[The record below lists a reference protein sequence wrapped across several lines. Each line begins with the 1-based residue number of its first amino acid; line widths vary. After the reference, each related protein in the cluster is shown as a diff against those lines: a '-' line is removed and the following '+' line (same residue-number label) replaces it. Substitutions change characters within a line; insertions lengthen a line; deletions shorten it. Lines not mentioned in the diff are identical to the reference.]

1 MAATLAPAEVADG
14 PTVAAAA
21 PPAAGPASGATLTG
35 VEGVARAGQGSGRDR
50 RAVLVVLVTA
60 AAACVSQA
68 FGRFTYSLLF
78 TDVRD
83 DLGLSNTVAGAL
95 GSANLGAYLVGS
107 LVVGLL
113 VGRLGLARTLA
124 VGICGSTLSLAVLSW
139 GPSLPVVFPA
149 VTAAGFF
156 GAFVWITGPGL
167 ATAAVGPARR
177 GMAVGVIGIGIG
189 VGIVAAS
196 LLASATGVDGWRH
209 VYRVEA
215 LAGVG
220 VAVAVVIGLRTE
232 LRQRVIVPSGGAGGR
247 RSGMGAITGMPG
259 WAGLLTAYA
268 LFAWALTSFV
278 TFTVAVLDEDA
289 GWTRGQAAT
298 AFTALGVG
306 TVAGGPVFGPLSDRF
321 GRGRAL
327 AVAFAVIV
335 VAAVMLPLGLR
346 PWSLVAAFAFG
357 MAFTGVPTTVTA
369 RVSDAIPP
377 ERFGAA
383 YSAATLAFGAGLL
396 IGPQLGG
403 VLADRTG
410 SFRPVFGV
418 VVACGVAGGALAVR
432 QPADTGEDF

>member
-1 MAATLAPAEVADG
+1 MAGSLAA
-14 PTVAAAA
+14 
-21 PPAAGPASGATLTG
+21 
-35 VEGVARAGQGSGRDR
+35 VEGAARSGRDSSRDR
-50 RAVLVVLVTA
+50 RALLVVLVTA

-83 DLGLSNTVAGAL
+83 GLGLSNTVAGAI
-95 GSANLGAYLVGS
+95 GSANLGAYLMGS
-107 LVVGLL
+107 LVVGLI

-124 VGICGSTLSLAVLSW
+124 VGICGSTLSLVVLSW

-149 VTAAGFF
+149 ATAAGFF

-177 GMAVGVIGIGIG
+177 GMAVGAIGAGIGIGI
-189 VGIVAAS
+189 VLAS
-196 LLASATGVDGWRH
+196 LLASATGVEGWRH

-215 LAGVG
+215 VVGAAVAAGVL
-220 VAVAVVIGLRTE
+220 VGLRPE
-232 LRQRVIVPSGGAGGR
+232 LRRRPAPAASGPGGR
-247 RSGMGAITGMPG
+247 PVGLRAITEMPG
-259 WAGLLTAYA
+259 WGGLLMAYA

-306 TVAGGPVFGPLSDRF
+306 TVAGGPVFGPMSDRV
-321 GRGRAL
+321 GRSRAL

-335 VAAVMLPLGLR
+335 TTAVVLPVGLR

-377 ERFGAA
+377 DRFGAA

-418 VVACGVAGGALAVR
+418 VAACGVAGGLLALR
-432 QPADTGEDF
+432 QPADARPEF

>member
-1 MAATLAPAEVADG
+1 MEGAAR
-14 PTVAAAA
+14 
-21 PPAAGPASGATLTG
+21 SG
-35 VEGVARAGQGSGRDR
+35 RDSDRDR
-50 RAVLVVLVTA
+50 RAWLVVVVTA

-83 DLGLSNTVAGAL
+83 DLGLSNTVAGAI
-95 GSANLGAYLVGS
+95 GSSNLGAYLLGS
-107 LVVGLL
+107 LAVGLI

-149 VTAAGFF
+149 ATTAGFF
-156 GAFVWITGPGL
+156 GAWVWITGPGL

-177 GMAVGVIGIGIG
+177 GFAVGMIGAGIGIG
-189 VGIVAAS
+189 MVTAS
-196 LLASATGVDGWRH
+196 LLASATAVEGWRQ

-215 LAGVG
+215 FVGLAVAAGV
-220 VAVAVVIGLRTE
+220 VLGLRPE
-232 LRQRVIVPSGGAGGR
+232 LRQPAPAAGRSGSR
-247 RSGMGAITGMPG
+247 WPGMGAITEMPG
-259 WAGLLTAYA
+259 WGGLLTAYG

-289 GWTRGQAAT
+289 GWTRGQAAS

-306 TVAGGPVFGPLSDRF
+306 TVAGGPVFGPMSDRF

-327 AVAFAVIV
+327 AAAFAVIV
-335 VAAVMLPLGLR
+335 ASAIVLPTGLR
-346 PWSLVAAFAFG
+346 PWSVVAAFAFG
-357 MAFTGVPTTVTA
+357 MAFTAVPTTVTA
-369 RVSDAIPP
+369 RVSDTIPP

-403 VLADRTG
+403 ILADRTG

-418 VVACGVAGGALAVR
+418 VAACGVAGGILALR
-432 QPADTGEDF
+432 QPADTRRDF

>member
-1 MAATLAPAEVADG
+1 M
-14 PTVAAAA
+14 
-21 PPAAGPASGATLTG
+21 
-35 VEGVARAGQGSGRDR
+35 
-50 RAVLVVLVTA
+50 VVVVTS

-83 DLGLSNTVAGAL
+83 DLGLSNTVAGAI
-95 GSANLGAYLVGS
+95 GSSNLGAYLLGS
-107 LVVGLL
+107 LVVGLI

-149 VTAAGFF
+149 ATTAGFF

-177 GMAVGVIGIGIG
+177 GMAVGMIGAGIGL
-189 VGIVAAS
+189 GIVGAS

-209 VYRVEA
+209 VYRVETV
-215 LAGVG
+215 VG
-220 VAVAVVIGLRTE
+220 AAVTVGTFVGLGPE
-232 LRQRVIVPSGGAGGR
+232 LRQRAAPLGVGR
-247 RSGMGAITGMPG
+247 RRAGLGAITEMPG
-259 WAGLLTAYA
+259 WAGLLTAYG

-306 TVAGGPVFGPLSDRF
+306 TVAGGPVFGPMSDRF

-335 VAAVMLPLGLR
+335 TTAVVLPTGLR

-369 RVSDAIPP
+369 RVSDTIPP
-377 ERFGAA
+377 DQFGAA

-403 VLADRTG
+403 VLADVTG

-418 VVACGVAGGALAVR
+418 VVACGAVGGFLALR
-432 QPADTGEDF
+432 QPADTRRDF

>member
-1 MAATLAPAEVADG
+1 M
-14 PTVAAAA
+14 
-21 PPAAGPASGATLTG
+21 
-35 VEGVARAGQGSGRDR
+35 
-50 RAVLVVLVTA
+50 LVVLVTS

-83 DLGLSNTVAGAL
+83 DLGLSNTVAGAI
-95 GSANLGAYLVGS
+95 GSSNLGAYLLGS
-107 LVVGLL
+107 LAVGLI

-124 VGICGSTLSLAVLSW
+124 VGICGSTASLAVLSW

-149 VTAAGFF
+149 ATAAGFF

-177 GMAVGVIGIGIG
+177 GMAVGTIGAGIGI
-189 VGIVAAS
+189 GIVAAS
-196 LLASATGVDGWRH
+196 LLASATGVEGWRH

-215 LAGVG
+215 FVGAAVAAGVL
-220 VAVAVVIGLRTE
+220 VGLRPE
-232 LRQRVIVPSGGAGGR
+232 LRRRPPPVAGGGR
-247 RSGMGAITGMPG
+247 RGAGMRSITEMPG
-259 WAGLLTAYA
+259 WAPLLTAYA

-327 AVAFAVIV
+327 AVAFATII
-335 VAAVMLPLGLR
+335 VAAVVLPVGWHLS
-346 PWSLVAAFAFG
+346 SLAAAFAFG

-377 ERFGAA
+377 DRFGAA

-418 VVACGVAGGALAVR
+418 VVACGVVGGVLALR
-432 QPADTGEDF
+432 QPADTRRDF

>member
-1 MAATLAPAEVADG
+1 MEGAA
-14 PTVAAAA
+14 
-21 PPAAGPASGATLTG
+21 
-35 VEGVARAGQGSGRDR
+35 RSGRDSGR
-50 RAVLVVLVTA
+50 DGRALLVVLVTS

-83 DLGLSNTVAGAL
+83 DLGLSNTVAGAI
-95 GSANLGAYLVGS
+95 GSANLGAYLLGS
-107 LVVGLL
+107 LAVGLI
-113 VGRLGLARTLA
+113 VGRWGLARTLA

-149 VTAAGFF
+149 ATTAGFF

-177 GMAVGVIGIGIG
+177 GMAVGMIGAGIGI
-189 VGIVAAS
+189 GIVAAS
-196 LLASATGVDGWRH
+196 LLASATGVEGWRH

-215 LAGVG
+215 FVG
-220 VAVAVVIGLRTE
+220 AAVAVGVLVGLRPE
-232 LRQRVIVPSGGAGGR
+232 LGRPSAPAAVGPGGR
-247 RSGMGAITGMPG
+247 RVGLSAITDMPG

-268 LFAWALTSFV
+268 MFAWALTSFV

-306 TVAGGPVFGPLSDRF
+306 TVAGGPVFGPMSDRF

-327 AVAFAVIV
+327 AVAFAVITVTAV
-335 VAAVMLPLGLR
+335 VLPVGWH
-346 PWSLVAAFAFG
+346 PTSLVAAFAFG

-377 ERFGAA
+377 DRFGAA

-418 VVACGVAGGALAVR
+418 VVACGVVGGVLALR
-432 QPADTGEDF
+432 QPADARPDF

>member
-1 MAATLAPAEVADG
+1 MAGSLAA
-14 PTVAAAA
+14 
-21 PPAAGPASGATLTG
+21 
-35 VEGVARAGQGSGRDR
+35 VEGAARSGRDSSRDR
-50 RAVLVVLVTA
+50 RALLVVLVTA

-83 DLGLSNTVAGAL
+83 GLGLSNTVAGAI
-95 GSANLGAYLVGS
+95 GSANLGAYLMGS
-107 LVVGLL
+107 LVVGLI

-124 VGICGSTLSLAVLSW
+124 VGICGSTLSLVVLSW

-149 VTAAGFF
+149 ATAAGFF

-177 GMAVGVIGIGIG
+177 GMAVGAIGAGIGIGI
-189 VGIVAAS
+189 VLAS
-196 LLASATGVDGWRH
+196 LLASATGVEGWRH

-215 LAGVG
+215 VVGAAVAAGVL
-220 VAVAVVIGLRTE
+220 VGLRPE
-232 LRQRVIVPSGGAGGR
+232 LRRRPAPAASGPVGR
-247 RSGMGAITGMPG
+247 PVGLRAITEMPG
-259 WAGLLTAYA
+259 WGGLLMAYA

-306 TVAGGPVFGPLSDRF
+306 TVAGGPVFGPMSDRV
-321 GRGRAL
+321 GRSRAL

-335 VAAVMLPLGLR
+335 TTAVVLPVGLR

-377 ERFGAA
+377 DRFGAA

-418 VVACGVAGGALAVR
+418 VAACGVAGGLLALR
-432 QPADTGEDF
+432 QPADARPEF

>member
-1 MAATLAPAEVADG
+1 MAGSLAA
-14 PTVAAAA
+14 
-21 PPAAGPASGATLTG
+21 
-35 VEGVARAGQGSGRDR
+35 VEGAVRPGRESSRSR
-50 RAVLVVLVTA
+50 RAWLVVLVTS

-83 DLGLSNTVAGAL
+83 DLGLSNTVAGAI
-95 GSANLGAYLVGS
+95 GSANLGGYLLGS
-107 LVVGLL
+107 LAVGLI
-113 VGRLGLARTLA
+113 VGRWGLARTLA

-149 VTAAGFF
+149 ATAAGFF

-177 GMAVGVIGIGIG
+177 GAAVGMIGAGIG

-215 LAGVG
+215 FVG
-220 VAVAVVIGLRTE
+220 VAVAVGVLVGLRPE
-232 LRQRVIVPSGGAGGR
+232 LRRRSVPARSGPDGR
-247 RSGMGAITGMPG
+247 RVGLRAITEMPG
-259 WAGLLTAYA
+259 WAGLLTAYG

-289 GWTRGQAAT
+289 GWSRGQAAT

-306 TVAGGPVFGPLSDRF
+306 TVAGGPVFGPMSDRF

-335 VAAVMLPLGLR
+335 TTAVVLPVGLR

-369 RVSDAIPP
+369 RVSDAIAPD
-377 ERFGAA
+377 RFGAA

-418 VVACGVAGGALAVR
+418 VVACGLAGGVLALR
-432 QPADTGEDF
+432 QPADARRDF